1 MSPRKYLQLVLMNAT
16 ISGHRCT
23 KYFCVKQTGAI
34 IQKKTF
40 HQLCKK
46 MNHKIKLQSPSPARS
61 VHVDKAVAFVRRGA
75 ARETGSGKLQLH
87 GNMKTTPSWQGI
99 HLRGKR
105 LLGGRSGWVSG
116 GVSSEIKKIIF
127 CYTGLKSR
135 NILEDVGRRRRD
147 TSHFT
152 GGQS

>member
-1 MSPRKYLQLVLMNAT
+1 
-16 ISGHRCT
+16 
-23 KYFCVKQTGAI
+23 
-34 IQKKTF
+34 
-40 HQLCKK
+40 
-46 MNHKIKLQSPSPARS
+46 MNHNIKLQSPSPARS
-61 VHVDKAVAFVRRGA
+61 VHVDKAVAFVRRRA

-127 CYTGLKSR
+127 CYTGLKSQ
-135 NILEDVGRRRRD
+135 NILEDVGEGGGTLP
-147 TSHFT
+147 TSQEDRVKLQKTVLKIIVFTHFIGAFCLLLNVT
-152 GGQS
+152 TSLNINIKKGKQTNCC